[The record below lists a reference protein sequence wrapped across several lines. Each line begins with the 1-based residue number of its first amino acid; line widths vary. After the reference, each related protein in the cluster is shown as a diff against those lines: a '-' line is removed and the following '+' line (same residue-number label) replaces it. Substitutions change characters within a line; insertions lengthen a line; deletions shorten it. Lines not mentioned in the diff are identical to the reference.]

1 MQPKIHTYPQV
12 RRNRTRA
19 ELNVSDEELQQR
31 IERRMA
37 AIGENILHIYYR
49 RLWMVWLWLTLM
61 CLLTDEEIR
70 QRRAQGLPVN

>member
-1 MQPKIHTYPQV
+1 MQPKIQVYDTYPQV
-12 RRNRTRA
+12 QRNRTRA

-49 RLWMVWLWLTLM
+49 
-61 CLLTDEEIR
+61 
-70 QRRAQGLPVN
+70 